1 MLDGFSASLIFEETF
16 CCSSMIGRKSGRNHR
31 FTRFIRSF
39 LIATPLT
46 SEDYEGTRVHE
57 IEGSGWQAG
66 GFPTKLEGRVALVTG
81 AASGI
86 ARAAAQRFAREGAYV
101 VAADSSA
108 PGGLE
113 TVKLI
118 QADGGLA
125 SFIQVD
131 VSQAD
136 QVNRMVETI
145 FSQHGRLDVLFNG
158 AAILFYGTAVETA
171 EEAWNRMLAINLTGT
186 FLCCRAV
193 LPHMIERGRGS
204 IINIASTTGAHDAC
218 ARAVAYVTSK
228 GGVHMMS
235 RAMAIDHAKQGIRV
249 NVICPGPTD
258 TPMLRNAMTAEQL
271 DAFTRTFPMG
281 RLGLPEEIAGAAL
294 FLASDDA
301 SFMTGS
307 VLYVDGGQ
315 TAEV

>member
-1 MLDGFSASLIFEETF
+1 
-16 CCSSMIGRKSGRNHR
+16 
-31 FTRFIRSF
+31 
-39 LIATPLT
+39 
-46 SEDYEGTRVHE
+46 
-57 IEGSGWQAG
+57 
-66 GFPTKLEGRVALVTG
+66 VTG

-86 ARAAAQRFAREGAYV
+86 ARATAQRFAHEGAYV

-113 TVKLI
+113 TVRLI
-118 QADGGLA
+118 QADGGSA
-125 SFIQVD
+125 SFTQVD
-131 VSQAD
+131 VSQAE
-136 QVNRMVETI
+136 QVNRMVEAI
-145 FSQHGRLDVLFNG
+145 LSQHGQLDVLFNG
-158 AAILFYGTAVETA
+158 AAILFYGTVVETA
-171 EEAWNRMLAINLTGT
+171 EAAWNRMLAINLTGT

-193 LPHMIERGRGS
+193 LPHMIERSRGS

-228 GGVHMMS
+228 GGVNMLS
-235 RAMAIDHAKQGIRV
+235 RAMAIDHAKQGVRV

-258 TPMLRNAMTAEQL
+258 TPMLRNAMTPEQL
-271 DAFTRTFPMG
+271 DAFAKTFPMG

-294 FLASDDA
+294 FLASDDS

-307 VLYVDGGQ
+307 VMYVDGGQ

>member
-1 MLDGFSASLIFEETF
+1 MNALGCTGFWACVAGWGF
-16 CCSSMIGRKSGRNHR
+16 C
-31 FTRFIRSF
+31 TR
-39 LIATPLT
+39 L
-46 SEDYEGTRVHE
+46 
-57 IEGSGWQAG
+57 
-66 GFPTKLEGRVALVTG
+66 KGRVALVTG

-86 ARAAAQRFAREGAYV
+86 ARATAQRFAREGAKV
-101 VAADSSA
+101 VVADSSA

-113 TVKLI
+113 TVQLI
-118 QADGGLA
+118 QADGGWA
-125 SFIQVD
+125 SFTQVD
-131 VSQAD
+131 VSQAEP
-136 QVNRMVETI
+136 VNRMVETI
-145 FSQHGRLDVLFNG
+145 LSQHGQLDVLFNG
-158 AAILFYGTAVETA
+158 AAILFYGTVVETA
-171 EEAWNRMLAINLTGT
+171 EEGWNRLLAINLTGT

-228 GGVHMMS
+228 GGVNMLS
-235 RAMAIDHAKQGIRV
+235 RAMAIDHAKQGVRV

-258 TPMLRNAMTAEQL
+258 TPMLRNAMTPEQL
-271 DAFTRTFPMG
+271 EAFARTFPMG
-281 RLGLPEEIAGAAL
+281 RLGLPEEIASAAL

-307 VLYVDGGQ
+307 VMYVDGGQ